1 MLANAGT
8 SGNLKKQISQS
19 RKECAE
25 IFRDIINLLEV
36 QSESSFLFK
45 KKALSICT
53 HF

>member
-8 SGNLKKQISQS
+8 SGNLKKQISLS

-36 QSESSFLFK
+36 QLESSLLFK
-45 KKALSICT
+45 KKKN
-53 HF
+53 